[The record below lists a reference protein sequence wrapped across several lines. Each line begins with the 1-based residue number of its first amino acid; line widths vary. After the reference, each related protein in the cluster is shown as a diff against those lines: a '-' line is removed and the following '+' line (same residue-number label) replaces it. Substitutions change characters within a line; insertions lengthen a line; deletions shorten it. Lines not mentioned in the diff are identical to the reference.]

1 MSEIPINK
9 LLDNTFPK
17 SNKDDWRKVASGELN
32 GNEPFKQL
40 AWNIG
45 DSLTFSPYY
54 DKQDL
59 QHFSLHGKF
68 IQRGKKDS
76 FLGNRAWYN
85 QPMVTVNNDA
95 DANKSALEHL
105 RNGADGVL
113 FQLSS
118 TEADLGKLLNEIE
131 PEYCAL
137 SFNGVN
143 ARFVEM
149 FYEYI
154 RRNKITTEKLT
165 GSFFWDKLPE
175 DRVIPSLPSQGIKS
189 LGLNISH
196 DEPLNEITTALFEGA
211 KALSAANDEKQLA
224 ALAQNIS
231 FSLQAHND
239 FLTQIAKLKTLRLL
253 WFQVVQAYG
262 VKSYHPQD
270 LHIHVACAPWI
281 NEKFQPHGNML
292 HATTSAMSSVIGG
305 ADAIAV
311 LPEEETNTTM
321 NRIARNVSNIL
332 REESHFDKVS
342 DPLAGSYVVEAMVD
356 QMAQKAWSMFQKK
369 HYANVEA

>member
-9 LLDNTFPK
+9 LLENTFPK
-17 SNKDDWRKVASGELN
+17 SNKDEWRKVASGELN

-85 QPMVTVNNDA
+85 QPMVSVSNDA

-113 FQLSS
+113 FKLSGS
-118 TEADLGKLLNEIE
+118 KPDLSKLLSEIE

-143 ARFVEM
+143 ARFVEI
-149 FYEYI
+149 FFEYTQ
-154 RRNKITTEKLT
+154 RNKISIEKLT
-165 GSFFWDKLPE
+165 VSFFWDKAPE
-175 DRVIPSLPSQGIKS
+175 DGIISSHSSEGIKS
-189 LGLNISH
+189 LGLNISP
-196 DEPLNEITTALFEGA
+196 DEPLNEIAIALFEGV
-211 KALSAANDEKQLA
+211 KALSAASDEKNLA
-224 ALAQNIS
+224 ALAHNIA
-231 FSLQAHND
+231 FSLQSHTD
-239 FLTQIAKLKTLRLL
+239 FLAQIAKVKALRLL

-262 VKSYHPQD
+262 IKSFRPED

-281 NEKFQPHGNML
+281 NEKFQPNGNML
-292 HATTSAMSSVIGG
+292 HATTSAMASVIGG
-305 ADAIAV
+305 ADAITV
-311 LPEEETNTTM
+311 LPEEEMNTTM

-369 HYANVEA
+369 HYAHVEA